1 MAIQIDNLLQ
11 GMVKFDASDLHI
23 KVGSPPGY
31 RIAGQIQPLK
41 NVESMKPAETLELLR
56 QLLDDESFAS
66 FEATGDYD
74 GAYSIPGVA
83 RFRLNAMKQRGS
95 VSMVFRKIPVE
106 IPDIEALGL
115 PPICKDLAMKPRGLV
130 LVTGP
135 TGSGKS
141 TTLAAMIDY
150 RNQNERGHIL
160 TMEDPVEFVHR
171 DKLSIVNQREI
182 GSDTETFGTALK
194 RALRQDPDV
203 ILVGE
208 MRDLETIHMG
218 ITAAETGHL
227 VFGTL
232 HTTGAIQTV
241 DRIIDV
247 FPPDQQQQV
256 RVQLAETIQGVIS
269 QILLPKIGG
278 GRVAAHEIMVGM
290 DALRSVIREGK
301 TAQLG
306 NILQTGKKHG
316 MQLLDDCLAQ
326 LVREGK
332 VDAETA
338 VAKARH
344 PELLRKGATGRTA
357 ASPQPAMA

>member
-1 MAIQIDNLLQ
+1 MSISVDALLKGMIQ
-11 GMVKFDASDLHI
+11 FDASDLHL
-23 KVGSPPGY
+23 KVGMPPGY
-31 RIAGQIQPLK
+31 RISGEIQPLK
-41 NVESMKPAETLELLR
+41 NLEALTADQTEALARQVLDEQQMAE
-56 QLLDDESFAS
+56 
-66 FEATGDYD
+66 FERTGDLD
-74 GAYSIPGVA
+74 TAHSIPGVS
-83 RFRLNAMKQRGS
+83 RFRLNVMRQRGS
-95 VSMVFRKIPVE
+95 VSMVFRKIPFE
-106 IPDIEALGL
+106 IPNIDDLGL
-115 PPICKDLAMKPRGLV
+115 PPVCKTLAMKPRGLV

-150 RNQNERGHIL
+150 RNRSERGHIL

-171 DKLSIVNQREI
+171 DQLCYINQREV
-182 GSDTETFGTALK
+182 GTDTASFSSALK

-208 MRDLETIHMG
+208 MRDLETISLG

-269 QILLPKIGG
+269 QVLVPKKGG
-278 GRVAAHEIMVGM
+278 GRVAAHEILVRV
-290 DALRSVIREGK
+290 DALKACIREGK
-301 TAQLG
+301 TAQMQ
-306 NILQTGKKHG
+306 NVLQTGSKHG
-316 MQLLDDCLAQ
+316 MQLLDDVLVKLAK
-326 LVREGK
+326 EGK
-332 VDAETA
+332 IEAADA
-338 VAKARH
+338 VAKAHH
-344 PELLRKGATGRTA
+344 PDIVARNLGAPAELA
-357 ASPQPAMA
+357 AAHA